1 MLESGSDWQ
10 KPCPFGASEN
20 PTMDIQ
26 RKNVGRKK
34 AIRWTITG
42 VVLLAA
48 VGGISYGLTKL
59 KPAAPSVEMSAL
71 WPDTVRRGP
80 MVLEV
85 RGLGTLVPVDTM
97 LITATTD
104 ARIER
109 ILVRPGAEVQPN
121 TIIMELTSPDLDTAV
136 LSAQSMLKAAQADYE
151 NLKVTQQKATLDM
164 KSKLAEVE
172 ADYNTAQLQAERD
185 AKLAKDGLVSDID
198 AKISAQKA
206 SQLKAQLALENERL
220 KIYGAGD
227 EAALA
232 ADKVKVEQLQGEYD
246 LKKSQMEQLHVRA
259 GFAGTL
265 QALPATMT
273 PVEEGQKVPAGTPLG
288 KVAQRTHL
296 KAELKIAE
304 TQVKD
309 IVIGLPAVV
318 DTRLAGGGSNGL
330 INGTVSRIDPSILNG
345 TVTVDVALK
354 GELPDGARPD
364 LSVDG
369 TIQLQKM
376 DDVVYVGRPVFGQQD
391 STVQLFKIEP
401 DGKYANKVK
410 VAFGRSSVNT
420 IEVKSGLNVGDRV
433 ILSDMS
439 AYDNYDRIKLN

>member
-1 MLESGSDWQ
+1 
-10 KPCPFGASEN
+10 
-20 PTMDIQ
+20 
-26 RKNVGRKK
+26 
-34 AIRWTITG
+34 
-42 VVLLAA
+42 
-48 VGGISYGLTKL
+48 
-59 KPAAPSVEMSAL
+59 
-71 WPDTVRRGP
+71 
-80 MVLEV
+80 
-85 RGLGTLVPVDTM
+85 
-97 LITATTD
+97 
-104 ARIER
+104 
-109 ILVRPGAEVQPN
+109 
-121 TIIMELTSPDLDTAV
+121 
-136 LSAQSMLKAAQADYE
+136 
-151 NLKVTQQKATLDM
+151 VTQQKALLDM
-164 KSKLAEVE
+164 KSKAAQVD
-172 ADYNTAQLQAERD
+172 ADYNTAKLQAERD

-198 AKISAQKA
+198 AQITAQKA
-206 SQLKAQLALENERL
+206 AQLKAQLELEKQRL
-220 KIYGAGD
+220 SIYAQGD

-232 ADKVKVEQLQGEYD
+232 ALKVKVDQLKGEYE
-246 LKKSQMEQLHVRA
+246 LKKSQMDQLKVRA

-265 QALPATMT
+265 QALPPPMT
-273 PVEEGQKVPAGTPLG
+273 PVEEGQKVPAGTALG
-288 KVAQRTHL
+288 KVAQPTHL

-309 IVIGLPAVV
+309 IAPGQPAVI

-330 INGTVSRIDPSILNG
+330 INGLVSRIDPSILNG

-354 GELPDGARPD
+354 GKLPDGARPD

-410 VAFGRSSVNT
+410 VTFGRSSVNT